1 MRRTFCVAAVLMSAV
16 TLGACSSGDDSGPTQ
31 SAEVAPSMNSA
42 AAVPEEPRTLKPGD
56 STGISLGST
65 RGTVTLQSVQTD
77 LSCGSG
83 GTHYQAVEFTVDLDP
98 GTSYMTAGSLELT
111 EILPDGTQSTSPSN
125 VTTFDCLA
133 EDQPQ
138 LESIRHGSTQRGWI
152 VAKTQQPQGSFYFH
166 TDSQNYMDTI
176 IEF

>member
-1 MRRTFCVAAVLMSAV
+1 MSAA
-16 TLGACSSGDDSGPTQ
+16 TLGACSSSSDGSEPIQDTQ
-31 SAEVAPSMNSA
+31 VASSTGSVAP
-42 AAVPEEPRTLKPGD
+42 VPQEPRILKPGD

-65 RGTVTLQSVQTD
+65 RGTITLQSVETG
-77 LSCGSG
+77 LTCGSD
-83 GTHYQAVEFTVDLDP
+83 GTHYQALEFTVDLDP

-111 EILPDGTQSTSPSN
+111 EILPDGTQATSASN
-125 VTTFDCLA
+125 VATYDCLA
-133 EDQPQ
+133 ENQPQ

-152 VAKTQQPQGSFYFH
+152 VAKTQQPQGSFHFH

>member
-1 MRRTFCVAAVLMSAV
+1 M
-16 TLGACSSGDDSGPTQ
+16 
-31 SAEVAPSMNSA
+31 
-42 AAVPEEPRTLKPGD
+42 
-56 STGISLGST
+56 
-65 RGTVTLQSVQTD
+65 
-77 LSCGSG
+77 
-83 GTHYQAVEFTVDLDP
+83 EFTVDLDP